1 MLDTLNKDNYN
12 QVYEDINLA
21 SILIN
26 IIFGNE
32 NKIGNKL
39 FDIVFRLKEIENICE
54 ETAIEEKEYQINV
67 KKFNSLINFFQQQ
80 YKELVEKE
88 KELEEKYTLDKLKS
102 SRKLL
107 SKLKYSQ
114 KITENEI
121 ESLHNILIESNIS
134 IEDSILAIEVVRK
147 HNKLLKNKIEKGQFV
162 CKTKIEMMLDTEVE
176 EFKDCY
182 IEDAVKRK
190 ECQIVIDLYKSL
202 INDVENEQE
211 IKELIDKPSEEENP
225 NVEKFQYIMKSLLN
239 YYREQMMEIKEMIY
253 DKDCY
258 FDEGLKDEITTEFNK
273 IRNKW
278 KKIKYVYSTEML
290 KLDKIKLKVKIL
302 LNKLRTNTLSGN
314 ESKALIEN
322 KKLKGYRE
330 LRKDQIRIV
339 YLHLGN
345 NNCLII
351 GVGTKKADNDL
362 NFYNK
367 MVEREASLKIEDYAK
382 EADKITEE
390 INSYVK
396 KNQRKGSR

>member
-1 MLDTLNKDNYN
+1 M
-12 QVYEDINLA
+12 
-21 SILIN
+21 
-26 IIFGNE
+26 
-32 NKIGNKL
+32 
-39 FDIVFRLKEIENICE
+39 
-54 ETAIEEKEYQINV
+54 
-67 KKFNSLINFFQQQ
+67 
-80 YKELVEKE
+80 
-88 KELEEKYTLDKLKS
+88 KS

-211 IKELIDKPSEEENP
+211 IKELIDKPSEEKNP

-278 KKIKYVYSTEML
+278 KKIKYIYSTEML
-290 KLDKIKLKVKIL
+290 KLDKINLKDMTLPTVNNILYAKTKNNKIYIMDDITKISEENLLKVKIL

-322 KKLKGYRE
+322 KKLKGYR
-330 LRKDQIRIV
+330 
-339 YLHLGN
+339 
-345 NNCLII
+345 
-351 GVGTKKADNDL
+351 
-362 NFYNK
+362 
-367 MVEREASLKIEDYAK
+367 
-382 EADKITEE
+382 
-390 INSYVK
+390 
-396 KNQRKGSR
+396 